1 MKFYAHNILLQF
13 SNFQFQNFYMQIVI
27 TDPILSQQG
36 PLPIGGD
43 STCPI
48 ALLNEPTLGSHMS

>member
-48 ALLNEPTLGSHMS
+48 ALLCSHVCP